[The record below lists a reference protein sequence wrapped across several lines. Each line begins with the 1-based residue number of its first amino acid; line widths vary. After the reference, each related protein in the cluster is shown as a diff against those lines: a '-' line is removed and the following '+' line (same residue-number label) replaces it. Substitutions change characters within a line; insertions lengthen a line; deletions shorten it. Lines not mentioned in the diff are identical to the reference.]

1 MADDRAGYRNP
12 PIHSRFKPGQSG
24 NSKGRPKKA
33 QNASMLIGA
42 VLGERIP
49 VRENGRTRKISKL
62 EASLTQLA
70 NKAAAGDLRAIL
82 AVVALA
88 QGVEARGEP
97 EQVAFPLDEADRRVL
112 DRLID
117 RVRSKAGA
125 DE

>member
-12 PIHSRFKPGQSG
+12 PVHSRFKPGQSG
-24 NSKGRPKKA
+24 NCKGRPKKA
-33 QNASMLIGA
+33 QNASTLIGA

-70 NKAAAGDLRAIL
+70 NKAAAGDVRAIL

-97 EQVAFPLDEADRRVL
+97 EHVAIPLDEADRRVL

-117 RVRSKAGA
+117 RVRSKAGT